1 MKKWCALT
9 IVLLF
14 VVGQVWSQTTI
25 SGKVVSVE
33 SGNPVDGAI
42 VLRVVRPM
50 LKESLLFGICP
61 KEPMS

>member
-33 SGNPVDGAI
+33 P
-42 VLRVVRPM
+42 
-50 LKESLLFGICP
+50 GIR
-61 KEPMS
+61 